1 MNPMQ
6 APNTGV
12 GKKLY
17 KAGQDSNQVDVFVI
31 PPLDDIAAV
40 LEHLRPA
47 NFPRKYRKYSMT
59 DEQCKYLAEMS
70 DHNYRMIRDYFHKA
84 V

>member
-1 MNPMQ
+1 MNKQNIEKPAKQ
-6 APNTGV
+6 G
-12 GKKLY
+12 
-17 KAGQDSNQVDVFVI
+17 NQVDVFVI
-31 PPLDDIAAV
+31 LPLDDIAAV

-47 NFPRKYRKYSMT
+47 NFPRKFREYTMT

-70 DHNYRMIRDYFHKA
+70 DHNYRMIRDYFYKA